1 MEDRLLDKIAEPFN
15 LNLPEYESMEVMIDS
30 LLPVVGRFSDPSLMD
45 EDAPIY
51 KVDWV
56 KMSDIPGVK
65 VVSLHTFMA
74 NSGEVR
80 ISNDGKMDAMSFKV
94 LSAKRVIVGQSVHR
108 EAVLY
113 ELAFMDNDFLI
124 LKRHGNEANFPR
136 NTKYLFYCREA
147 IGTRLE
153 WNEALEQMGDKYRN
167 NAFPWWIVVV
177 GLLIAMGILV
187 YLR

>member
-15 LNLPEYESMEVMIDS
+15 LNLPEYASMEEMIDN
-30 LLPVVGRFSDPSLMD
+30 LLPVVGRYSDASLAD
-45 EDAPIY
+45 ENAAIY

-56 KMSDIPGVK
+56 KMTDVPGVK

-80 ISNDGKMDAMSFKV
+80 IANDGKMDAMSFKV
-94 LSAKRVIVGQSVHR
+94 LNAKRVIVGQSIHR
-108 EAVLY
+108 EAYLY

-124 LKRHGNEANFPR
+124 LKRHGNEANFQSG
-136 NTKYLFYCREA
+136 KYLFYCREA

-153 WNEALEQMGDKYRN
+153 WHEALEQIADKYRN
-167 NAFPWWIVVV
+167 NNFPWWIVVMVLAIVV
-177 GLLIAMGILV
+177 GALA